1 MSLLCHVKMKKSIF
15 ITGYFCTF
23 SLTGLPNLKQLTLSL
38 FTWGF
43 FCCYYKELCLLFF
56 NFLFHGC
63 AGSSMQ
69 AFSTCSRRGPFFI
82 CCVQVSLV
90 MQHRLQ
96 GTQASAVAEYRFS
109 SCGPWALENGLSSCG
124 TQPLLPHGM
133 WNLPGPEIKPMFPA
147 LAGGLLT
154 TGPPGKSLLRD
165 LYFTLL
171 ICKYHEIFYKPRGK
185 SEGTFNSSFLEYE
198 GTVYK
203 SIGEGL
209 GKMWQQERIRTF
221 RNLQHSLF

>member
-1 MSLLCHVKMKKSIF
+1 MTDVFVVSCENEEIHIYYRVLLYVQS
-15 ITGYFCTF
+15 YW
-23 SLTGLPNLKQLTLSL
+23 LTQSKTNNFVSFYLGI
-38 FTWGF
+38 F

-69 AFSTCSRRGPFFI
+69 AFSTRSRRGPLSS
-82 CCVQVSLV
+82 CCVQVALV
-90 MQHRLQ
+90 KQHRLQ

-109 SCGPWALENGLSSCG
+109 SCGPWALENRLSSCG

-171 ICKYHEIFYKPRGK
+171 IYKIPR
-185 SEGTFNSSFLEYE
+185 NIL
-198 GTVYK
+198 
-203 SIGEGL
+203 
-209 GKMWQQERIRTF
+209 
-221 RNLQHSLF
+221 

>member
-1 MSLLCHVKMKKSIF
+1 MSFFLQGETIFANRNHVLLMLGMVSYRKHVLNKWQMSLLCHVKMKKSIF

-90 MQHRLQ
+90 MQHRL
-96 GTQASAVAEYRFS
+96 
-109 SCGPWALENGLSSCG
+109 
-124 TQPLLPHGM
+124 
-133 WNLPGPEIKPMFPA
+133 
-147 LAGGLLT
+147 
-154 TGPPGKSLLRD
+154 
-165 LYFTLL
+165 
-171 ICKYHEIFYKPRGK
+171 
-185 SEGTFNSSFLEYE
+185 
-198 GTVYK
+198 
-203 SIGEGL
+203 
-209 GKMWQQERIRTF
+209 
-221 RNLQHSLF
+221 